1 MPLILQNIHRYFLYL
16 ALLFILVLAW
26 DAWKGMWFVEGTGAD
41 AHGVFGLGV
50 GSIVLTMNVI
60 LLGGYTLGCHSLRH
74 IVGGKLKLF
83 SKHPVRQKSWECVSC
98 LNKKHMLWAWMSLF
112 WVGFT
117 DFYVRMCSNGTWI
130 DWRIF

>member
-1 MPLILQNIHRYFLYL
+1 MPLIMQNIHRYFLYL

-74 IVGGKLKLF
+74 LVGGRAKTAF
-83 SKHPVRQKSWECVSC
+83 QSTPCDRSPGNASAASTG
-98 LNKKHMLWAWMSLF
+98 N
-112 WVGFT
+112 T
-117 DFYVRMCSNGTWI
+117 CSGPG
-130 DWRIF
+130 